1 MQLTYTADMFYGKS
15 KNELAPEIE
24 KLENQMIE
32 SGYNLP
38 EHLFEK
44 YVAMTI
50 AYDSIFSL

>member
-15 KNELAPEIE
+15 KKELAPEIE
-24 KLENQMIE
+24 NLEKQMIDL
-32 SGYNLP
+32 GFNLP